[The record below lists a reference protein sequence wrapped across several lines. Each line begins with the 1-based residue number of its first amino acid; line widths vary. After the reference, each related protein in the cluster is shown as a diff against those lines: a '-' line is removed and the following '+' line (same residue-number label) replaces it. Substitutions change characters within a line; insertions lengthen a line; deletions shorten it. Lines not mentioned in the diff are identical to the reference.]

1 MKVRSFSLLAGA
13 AMAAGTF
20 LGLGT
25 GSPAKAEVVDG
36 PRLEWKMSAY
46 GRSRPTSTVADKF
59 VEYVSE
65 ATGGKFKI
73 EIAYGEVLSP
83 AREILDGM
91 KIGAFEM
98 GWPTSS
104 YYPGKLP
111 AHTVF
116 DLPFLPFADMT
127 VETKVM
133 MSFYRLPEAEAEM
146 GRWNARNI
154 TPLTLAPFQ
163 MVGKGTAPKSIND
176 FRTKR
181 IRAGG
186 GMAEALRRTGVAVVQ
201 MPSPELYGALERGVV
216 DGIVTSHDV
225 THAFKLYEV
234 ANWYA
239 TNLDMGVQQAAI
251 AVTVEKW
258 NALPPQYKKVFDEVA
273 VKAAEAQVETLKK
286 ANLAAVD
293 EFKKRGMTAVTFD
306 PADREAFVKANAA
319 PVWDAWVEEMDKKGI
334 PGRKLLDFVLAEISR
349 ASM

>member
-1 MKVRSFSLLAGA
+1 MTSIRCNLLACAAAAAGLVLGQGA
-13 AMAAGTF
+13 ATPAA
-20 LGLGT
+20 
-25 GSPAKAEVVDG
+25 AQMVDG
-36 PRLEWKMSAY
+36 PKFEWKMSAY
-46 GRSRPTSTVADKF
+46 GSPRPTTTVANRF
-59 VEYVSE
+59 VEILSE
-65 ATGGKFKI
+65 RTGGNLKVD
-73 EIAYGEVLSP
+73 IAYGEVLSP
-83 AREILDGM
+83 AREIMDGL

-98 GWPTSS
+98 GFATAS

-133 MSFYRLPEAEAEM
+133 LGFFRLPEAEAEM
-146 GRWNARNI
+146 ARWNARNI

-163 MVGKGTAPKSIND
+163 MIGKGTPPRVVND
-176 FRTKR
+176 LRNKR

-186 GMAEALRRTGVAVVQ
+186 GMAEALRRIGVAVVQ
-201 MPSPELYGALERGVV
+201 MPSPELYGAIERGVV

-251 AVTVEKW
+251 AIALDKW
-258 NALPPQYKKVFDEVA
+258 NALPPQYKQLIDEA
-273 VKAAEAQVETLKK
+273 GVKAADAQVERLKT
-286 ANLAAVD
+286 ANLAAID
-293 EFKKRGMTAVTFD
+293 EFRKRGMTAVTFD
-306 PADREAFVKANAA
+306 TADRDAFVKANAA

-334 PGRKLLDFVLAEISR
+334 PGRKLLDFVLTEAKK